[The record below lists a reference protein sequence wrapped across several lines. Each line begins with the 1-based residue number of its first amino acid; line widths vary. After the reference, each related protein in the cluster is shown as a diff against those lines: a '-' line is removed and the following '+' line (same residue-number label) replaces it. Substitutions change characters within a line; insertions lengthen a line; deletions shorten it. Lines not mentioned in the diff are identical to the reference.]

1 VALLVV
7 VVVAVGLVGGDF
19 ASAQTAPKPD
29 PLADADRTVE
39 QLRRQADA
47 ASASYFTELARF
59 ETLDR
64 EVNDLETKIP
74 LLQQRAQKLRAQVQ
88 ERAVA
93 AYERSSSQMA
103 AIIDSTDTLDFARR
117 TKLLGRLNARDDA
130 VFQALNASLADLS
143 AQRGQLRTARQAEAD
158 SLEQVRKQGD
168 SINATLTAAVNR
180 QRSLQAAAAAATAA
194 AAAAATTTT
203 TVARQ
208 SAPTTRPARSGA
220 PPAPS
225 TPPAA
230 PPTYTPTAGVHP
242 HHDDPFLVCTRDRES
257 GGRYSAFNP
266 AGPYL
271 GAYQFLQATWNGAA
285 NHAGR
290 PDLIGVPANAASPYD
305 QDDVAWALYQWQG
318 KGPWGGA
325 C

>member
-1 VALLVV
+1 MALLVV
-7 VVVAVGLVGGDF
+7 LVVAVGLVGGDF

-117 TKLLGRLNARDDA
+117 TKLLGRLNAHDDA
-130 VFQALNASLADLS
+130 VFQALNTSLADLS
-143 AQRGQLRTARQAEAD
+143 AQRAQLRTARQAEAD
-158 SLEQVRKQGD
+158 SLEQVRKQGE

-194 AAAAATTTT
+194 AATTTTT

-208 SAPTTRPARSGA
+208 AAPATRPARSGA

-242 HHDDPFLVCTRDRES
+242 HHDDPFLVCTRNRES